1 MSCQSYSGV
10 KPQLV
15 AGVTVQSHTCHS
27 HIQEYATAIHNVTVQ
42 SHTCHSHIQEYATAI
57 HNVTVQSH
65 TRHSHIQ
72 EYATAIHNVTVQSHI
87 CHSHIQLHHSHICY
101 ASHVHYTGVKPQPHA
116 GVTVVTHMPQSH
128 SGVKPQLYAGV
139 TVTVTHMPQSHS
151 GVKLQLYAG
160 VTVTHMPQS
169 HSGVKPQLYA
179 GVTVTVTHMPQSHTG
194 DDHFQ
199 STTIAFKPHH
209 ETVTTSQI
217 SSTASEVDMQPMP
230 DIFAMIHPLTCIV
243 CLTVT
248 GVLVGK
254 WVTEGQEGNGSVS
267 KYLNPPT
274 AQHAVEILKAS
285 RQHTLV
291 TLNGGVVLSPNT
303 NVVQLS
309 SVNTSLNMHM
319 TLNGLVVPSLN
330 THVVQLSSNC
340 SINTPLTCTWHWMV
354 MLSSAQIHTL
364 YSSLLSTHH

>member
-1 MSCQSYSGV
+1 MQELQS
-10 KPQLV
+10 
-15 AGVTVQSHTCHS
+15 
-27 HIQEYATAIHNVTVQ
+27 
-42 SHTCHSHIQEYATAI
+42 
-57 HNVTVQSH
+57 
-65 TRHSHIQ
+65 
-72 EYATAIHNVTVQSHI
+72 
-87 CHSHIQLHHSHICY
+87 
-101 ASHVHYTGVKPQPHA
+101 
-116 GVTVVTHMPQSH
+116 
-128 SGVKPQLYAGV
+128 
-139 TVTVTHMPQSHS
+139 
-151 GVKLQLYAG
+151 
-160 VTVTHMPQS
+160 
-169 HSGVKPQLYA
+169 
-179 GVTVTVTHMPQSHTG
+179 QSHTG

-309 SVNTSLNMHM
+309 SVNTSLNMHI
-319 TLNGLVVPSLN
+319 TLNGHVVPSLN

-340 SINTPLTCTWHWMV
+340 SINTPLNMHMTLNGYVVLSPNTHAV
-354 MLSSAQIHTL
+354 QLSSVNTPLNMHMT
-364 YSSLLSTHH
+364 SSNI